1 MEGRIFRRGLCCRGF
16 TLVELL
22 IVIIIV
28 AVLAATAIPRFSN
41 SALRAKEAA
50 LRANLKLIREAGDRA
65 EADTGLTFAVSALT
79 QTTAP
84 ATGWRRQAMNTTW
97 PTVNL
102 DASTWKGPYLR
113 AVPYNEFSR
122 NNTYTVGQTN
132 NAAVA
137 WTHESRQTYN
147 SSYYS
152 YPSTQVGS
160 NGRPYREW

>member
-1 MEGRIFRRGLCCRGF
+1 MGVRFARRAF

-22 IVIIIV
+22 IVIILV
-28 AVLAATAIPRFSN
+28 AVLAAIAIPRFSD
-41 SALRAKEAA
+41 SALKAKESA

-65 EADTGLTFAVSALT
+65 EADTGLTLPVSALA
-79 QTTAP
+79 QLAAP

-113 AVPYNEFSR
+113 AVPFNDFSR

-132 NAAVA
+132 NSSVA

-152 YPSTQVGS
+152 YPSTKVGS
-160 NGRPYREW
+160 NGRAYRDW